1 MSCFRYLPGHPRQI
15 RFDAK
20 AGQFNIN
27 GTAPL
32 GQSLRFIPLAW
43 RIFSDDILNM
53 GRKTWAELY
62 FTDDKGA
69 VCAVLFHGYL
79 VENLYRLIEPLFY
92 DDLTLADVVVKVQAE
107 KKETT
112 KDGKKATYYIA
123 QFSYEAADPTEV
135 AARRDFARDFPIW
148 RAETYTGLA
157 GIRQQVDFKTT
168 SARDYAGF
176 CATIEQYDSDRQAA
190 LYADVLG
197 ATRFTIIG
205 VQKKAPFAVWQVE
218 LFDIPGLFEQSRK
231 KYSTLL
237 RHYAQRLA
245 RQAVIPQEGTL
256 PIAA

>member
-1 MSCFRYLPGHPRQI
+1 MATTTSTPKTAAAKAAPAAQVSDLTLTTTHPAYLVAGVDESTGEETWSNPFRYLPGHPRQI

-27 GTAPL
+27 GTTPL

-69 VCAVLFHGYL
+69 VCAVLFHGYS

-112 KDGKKATYYIA
+112 KEIG
-123 QFSYEAADPTEV
+123 
-135 AARRDFARDFPIW
+135 
-148 RAETYTGLA
+148 RAH
-157 GIRQQVDFKTT
+157 V
-168 SARDYAGF
+168 
-176 CATIEQYDSDRQAA
+176 
-190 LYADVLG
+190 
-197 ATRFTIIG
+197 
-205 VQKKAPFAVWQVE
+205 
-218 LFDIPGLFEQSRK
+218 
-231 KYSTLL
+231 
-237 RHYAQRLA
+237 
-245 RQAVIPQEGTL
+245 
-256 PIAA
+256 